1 MTKALDFEEV
11 RNLVLDDI
19 VCCYNC
25 CKPLDPKY
33 SWVGDKCCLK
43 TLFTRHKVN
52 QKYWRTLINGLRC
65 PICKAELQ
73 LSSMVEVI
81 TEYDRKVEKLLH
93 QSRDS
98 QLIQELEGFHRFL
111 SIYPYL
117 GLGDPNGTGQKIR
130 MAIQKHPRKILD
142 PEVWFR
148 ARRLKEG
155 HIFTSAEM
163 GAPDS
168 KKVPVGEGRY
178 NHTGQSFLYL
188 ASDPETAHC
197 EINNWDDETSCAMQK
212 FRATDKLEVLDL
224 RHDDRKLNLNTDL
237 LLIAVIYNG
246 YLEFIPDQ
254 DTSWRP
260 EYFVPRFLADC
271 ARLEEFEA
279 IWFSSVW
286 DFGEN
291 LVVFP
296 KNIPAFVFE
305 GRCEIFNTKVKTLR
319 I

>member
-1 MTKALDFEEV
+1 MARVFELDKA
-11 RNLVLDDI
+11 RNNILNDI
-19 VCCYNC
+19 VCCHHC
-25 CKPLDPKY
+25 CKPVKSKY
-33 SWVGDKCCLK
+33 SWVGGKCALK
-43 TLFTRHKVN
+43 NELVRHRIS
-52 QKYWRTLINGLRC
+52 QKYWQALVDGLRC

-81 TEYDRKVEKLLH
+81 TEYDKRVEQLLH

-148 ARRLKEG
+148 ARRLRDG
-155 HIFTSAEM
+155 HLFTSEEM

-197 EINNWDDETSCAMQK
+197 EIDNC
-212 FRATDKLEVLDL
+212 
-224 RHDDRKLNLNTDL
+224 
-237 LLIAVIYNG
+237 
-246 YLEFIPDQ
+246 
-254 DTSWRP
+254 
-260 EYFVPRFLADC
+260 
-271 ARLEEFEA
+271 
-279 IWFSSVW
+279 
-286 DFGEN
+286 
-291 LVVFP
+291 
-296 KNIPAFVFE
+296 PA
-305 GRCEIFNTKVKTLR
+305 
-319 I
+319 

>member
-1 MTKALDFEEV
+1 MTKAFDLSEA
-11 RNLVLDDI
+11 RNLFLADI

-25 CKPLDPKY
+25 CKPLNAKY
-33 SWVGDKCCLK
+33 AWIGEKCLLK
-43 TLFTRHKVN
+43 TLLTRYGID
-52 QKYWRTLINGLRC
+52 QKYWQAVIDGLCC
-65 PICKAELQ
+65 PICGAELH
-73 LSSMVEVI
+73 LDNMVEVI
-81 TEYDRKVEKLLH
+81 TEYDKRVEQLLH

-148 ARRLKEG
+148 ARRLREG
-155 HIFTSAEM
+155 HLFTSEEM

-168 KKVPVGEGRY
+168 KKVPIGEGRY

-188 ASDPETAHC
+188 ASDSETALC
-197 EINNWDDETSCAMQK
+197 EINIWGDETSCAMQK

-246 YLEFIPDQ
+246 YLEFIADQ

-271 ARLEEFEA
+271 ARLEGFEA

-296 KNIPAFVFE
+296 KKISFFAPEGECYIFV
-305 GRCEIFNTKVKTLR
+305 TKVQTLHL
-319 I
+319 